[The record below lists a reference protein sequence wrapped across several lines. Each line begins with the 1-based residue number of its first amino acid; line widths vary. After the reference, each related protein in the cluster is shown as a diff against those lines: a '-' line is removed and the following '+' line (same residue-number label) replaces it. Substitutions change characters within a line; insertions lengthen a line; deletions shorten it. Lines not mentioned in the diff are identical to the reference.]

1 MCRSLACIDCTFWSS
16 CFFVKSLIG
25 YKLLDTLSF
34 KQKKALALVG
44 LSILGI
50 SCGGR
55 IRTNEPDIY
64 ALFVDFF
71 YVDSQEEILP
81 ILQDIVSMNQE
92 EATEIA
98 KQLSNREKDEFRTYM
113 VDVAGGDRRR
123 LLALAAFMQNIGFNS
138 SYFD

>member
-1 MCRSLACIDCTFWSS
+1 M
-16 CFFVKSLIG
+16 
-25 YKLLDTLSF
+25 LDTLSI

-50 SCGGR
+50 SYGGR

-71 YVDSQEEILP
+71 FVDSQEEILP
-81 ILQDIVSMNQE
+81 ILQDIVSMNRD
-92 EATEIA
+92 EAIEIA

-113 VDVAGGDRRR
+113 VDVAGGDSREGYLR
-123 LLALAAFMQNIGFNS
+123 LLLSCKTLDSIQVTLIKTPPRYN
-138 SYFD
+138 D

>member
-1 MCRSLACIDCTFWSS
+1 MNRSLISLKFCI
-16 CFFVKSLIG
+16 
-25 YKLLDTLSF
+25 

-50 SCGGR
+50 SYGGR

-81 ILQDIVSMNQE
+81 ILQDIIKMDQN

-113 VDVAGGDRRR
+113 IDAAGKDGRR
-123 LLALAAFMQNIGFNS
+123 LLAIASFMQNPYRFSPPSSSIGSLFNQRIN
-138 SYFD
+138 DGE

>member
-1 MCRSLACIDCTFWSS
+1 MIFIAP
-16 CFFVKSLIG
+16 LI
-25 YKLLDTLSF
+25 

-50 SCGGR
+50 SYGGR

-71 YVDSQEEILP
+71 FVDSQEEILP
-81 ILQDIVSMNQE
+81 ILQDIVSMNRD
-92 EATEIA
+92 EAIEIA

-113 VDVAGGDRRR
+113 VDVAGGDSREGYLR
-123 LLALAAFMQNIGFNS
+123 LLLSCKTLDSIQVTLIKTPPRYN
-138 SYFD
+138 D

>member
-1 MCRSLACIDCTFWSS
+1 M
-16 CFFVKSLIG
+16 
-25 YKLLDTLSF
+25 LDTLSF
-34 KQKKALALVG
+34 YQKKVLAHVG

-50 SCGGR
+50 SYGGR
-55 IRTNEPDIY
+55 IKTNEPNVF

-81 ILQDIVSMNQE
+81 ILQDIIAMSQE

-113 VDVAGGDRRR
+113 VDAAGEDSRR
-123 LLALAAFMQNIGFNS
+123 LLALATFMQNIGFNS

>member
-1 MCRSLACIDCTFWSS
+1 M
-16 CFFVKSLIG
+16 
-25 YKLLDTLSF
+25 LDTLSI

-50 SCGGR
+50 SYGGR

-81 ILQDIVSMNQE
+81 ILQDIVSMYHE

-113 VDVAGGDRRR
+113 VDVAGGDSRR
-123 LLALAAFMQNIGFNS
+123 LLALATFMHNIGFNS

>member
-1 MCRSLACIDCTFWSS
+1 M
-16 CFFVKSLIG
+16 
-25 YKLLDTLSF
+25 LDTLSF
-34 KQKKALALVG
+34 NQKKALAHVG

-50 SCGGR
+50 SYGGR

-71 YVDSQEEILP
+71 YIDSQEEILP
-81 ILQDIVSMNQE
+81 ILQDIINMNKD

-113 VDVAGGDRRR
+113 IDAVGGDSRR

>member
-1 MCRSLACIDCTFWSS
+1 MCWNLTCFDYTFRCS
-16 CFFVKSLIG
+16 CYVVETRNR
-25 YKLLDTLSF
+25 YTMLDTLSI
-34 KQKKALALVG
+34 KQKNALALVG

-50 SCGGR
+50 SYGGK

-71 YVDSQEEILP
+71 YVDSQEEIFP
-81 ILQDIVSMNQE
+81 ILQDIINMNKDD
-92 EATEIA
+92 ATEIA

-113 VDVAGGDRRR
+113 VDAVGGDSRK
-123 LLALAAFMQNIGFNS
+123 LLALAAFMQTIGFNS

>member
-1 MCRSLACIDCTFWSS
+1 M
-16 CFFVKSLIG
+16 FFCKIINWIKVVRH
-25 YKLLDTLSF
+25 F
-34 KQKKALALVG
+34 KQKKALAHVG

-50 SCGGR
+50 SFGER
-55 IRTNEPDIY
+55 IRTNEPDIF

-81 ILQDIVSMNQE
+81 ILQDIIKMNQD

-98 KQLSNREKDEFRTYM
+98 KQLSNREKDEFRNYM
-113 VDVAGGDRRR
+113 IDAAGKDERK
-123 LLALAAFMQNIGFNS
+123 LLAIAVLMQNIGFNS